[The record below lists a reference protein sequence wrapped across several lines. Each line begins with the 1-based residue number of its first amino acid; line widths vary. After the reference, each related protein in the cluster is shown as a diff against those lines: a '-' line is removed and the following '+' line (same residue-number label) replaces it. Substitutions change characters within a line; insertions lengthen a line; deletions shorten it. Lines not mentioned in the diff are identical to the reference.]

1 MGSQF
6 RMDSVPGSLI
16 VVGGSYEPWLSVLE
30 QVGWRCTQC
39 ADLRKANTLFSETGP
54 CIGVVDLS
62 HDEFSLNGIA
72 NLVSTHKQ
80 VRWIAFI
87 RESQLSSDTICQF
100 IVNFCIDF
108 FTAPIPDAQLL
119 NTIGHQLGM
128 LKLEKKVWPNYGAT
142 SDMGLIGE
150 SIPMKRLRDQI
161 KRIGPTDVSILIYG
175 ENGTGKETVARAI
188 HNTSSRAKKPFLT
201 INCRA
206 LSESRMESELF
217 GINQEDSSRLSLLEQ
232 AHGGTILLNDILH
245 MPKSQQLNLLR
256 FLKEGTV
263 ETKDGLKEIDARIL
277 SANSSDVEKA
287 LIEGDFS
294 EELYHYI
301 NVLRI
306 NVPSLKERSGD
317 IAILAKHFLQEYSK
331 EFNAQVRSFSED
343 ALKELS
349 RYHWSG
355 NVRELMNQIK
365 RVVLMSDTVMLD
377 ESQLDLSKRND
388 SKRSL
393 KSIRERSERDA
404 LRQVLDSH
412 AGHVSHAAKE
422 LGVSRATMYR
432 LLNKHNLITE
442 DETVA

>member
-39 ADLRKANTLFSETGP
+39 ADLRKANTLFAETGP

-72 NLVSTHKQ
+72 NLVSNHKQ

-119 NTIGHQLGM
+119 STIGHQLGM
-128 LKLEKKVWPNYGAT
+128 LKLEKKVWPHYGNNN
-142 SDMGLIGE
+142 DMGLIGE
-150 SIPMKRLRDQI
+150 SVPMKRLRDQI

-175 ENGTGKETVARAI
+175 ESGTGKETVARAV
-188 HNTSSRAKKPFLT
+188 HNTSARAQKEFLSV
-201 INCRA
+201 NCRA
-206 LSESRMESELF
+206 MSERRIESDLF
-217 GINQEDSSRLSLLEQ
+217 GINREDSSEPSILEK
-232 AHGGTILLNDILH
+232 ANGGTILLNDILTL
-245 MPKSQQLNLLR
+245 PRSQQLNLLR
-256 FLKEGTV
+256 FLQEGTV
-263 ETKDGLKEIDARIL
+263 ETEEGRKEVDVRIL
-277 SANSSDVEKA
+277 AANSADIEKA
-287 LIEGDFS
+287 LIDGDFN

-306 NVPSLKERSGD
+306 NVPSLKERAGD
-317 IAILAKHFLQEYSK
+317 ISILARHFLMEYSK
-331 EFNAQVRSFSED
+331 EYNAQARSFTEEATR
-343 ALKELS
+343 ALT
-349 RYHWSG
+349 RYHWPG

-377 ESQLDLSKRND
+377 EPHLDLPKRSD
-388 SKRSL
+388 GKRSL

-404 LRQVLDSH
+404 LLLVLESHSGQVSM
-412 AGHVSHAAKE
+412 AAKE

-432 LLNKHNLITE
+432 LLNKHNLIS
-442 DETVA
+442 DSTV